1 MRLSEILGARS
12 EGSRGTLLC
21 KARRGKI
28 LGPPAFSS
36 IKFHKGKSR
45 RRPMKNKISGM
56 RNAYNFQK
64 TATTCVLRENS
75 NENKRLDQFA
85 IELSVILL

>member
-1 MRLSEILGARS
+1 
-12 EGSRGTLLC
+12 
-21 KARRGKI
+21 
-28 LGPPAFSS
+28 
-36 IKFHKGKSR
+36 
-45 RRPMKNKISGM
+45 MKNKISGM

-85 IELSVILL
+85 IELSVILLWPVACLNLLLDRRINKIQKVNWANYMTYE